1 MKYILLYRF
10 GTPDTHITLKANKKH
25 NLRRK
30 EKINTVI
37 ELNRKPKKHTQQ
49 IRVEKKEKEQ
59 ERERGRER
67 HLCPAQRTLV
77 ISNFTR
83 DLKKTCVRQ
92 AKPRLMRVA
101 SEPSKG

>member
-10 GTPDTHITLKANKKH
+10 GTPDTHITLKANKKY

-59 ERERGRER
+59 EREIER
-67 HLCPAQRTLV
+67 DTCARLKGHLSYRISHV
-77 ISNFTR
+77 I
-83 DLKKTCVRQ
+83 
-92 AKPRLMRVA
+92 
-101 SEPSKG
+101 

>member
-10 GTPDTHITLKANKKH
+10 GTPDTHITLKANKKY

-49 IRVEKKEKEQ
+49 IRV
-59 ERERGRER
+59 
-67 HLCPAQRTLV
+67 
-77 ISNFTR
+77 
-83 DLKKTCVRQ
+83 
-92 AKPRLMRVA
+92 
-101 SEPSKG
+101 